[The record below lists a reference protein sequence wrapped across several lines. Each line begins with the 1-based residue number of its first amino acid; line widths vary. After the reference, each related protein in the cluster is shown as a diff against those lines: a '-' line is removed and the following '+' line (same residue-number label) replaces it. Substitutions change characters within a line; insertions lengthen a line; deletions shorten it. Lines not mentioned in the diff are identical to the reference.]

1 MKLLVGVGVACVLM
15 LGVVVWQVWGL
26 WSSHAATPGNVAAD
40 PRVGR
45 GLSDGLPR
53 PAGGSAATDAVPAAP
68 EAGQAFADASVHWPE
83 DPKQADALRRLD
95 AARAALRDDPDHERA
110 LRDELAA
117 LAELNR
123 WPEAAQTLAR
133 LRCLRPDDLD
143 VDFDYAAV
151 LLRLHRSV
159 EAITLLNEV
168 VARQPE
174 HARAWFNLA
183 VAHQSLGHLA
193 EARRAWDQAITL
205 KPTLPAYAQRGTVLL
220 DLHEWEAAATDFETV
235 LKQQPDAA
243 DATLNLS
250 RALWKSGRSDQ
261 ARERLRALLE
271 RHPEHIPALNRL
283 AEMAWDAYQASP
295 AGNAALRDEALDCWR
310 RSLRADAT
318 QSEIQ
323 ARLAEAQAPSP

>member
-15 LGVVVWQVWGL
+15 LGVAVWQVWGS

-40 PRVGR
+40 PRIGR
-45 GLSDGLPR
+45 GTRDGLQR
-53 PAGGSAATDAVPAAP
+53 PAAAPVATNAVPAAP
-68 EAGQAFADASVHWPE
+68 EAGPASSDASVHWPE
-83 DPKQADALRRLD
+83 DPQQADVLRRLD

-110 LRDELAA
+110 LHDELAA

-133 LRCLRPDDLD
+133 LQRLRPDDLD
-143 VDFDYAAV
+143 VAFDYAAV

-159 EAITLLNEV
+159 EAVALLNEV

-183 VAHQSLGHLA
+183 VAHQSLGHLE
-193 EARRAWDQAITL
+193 EARRAWNQAITL

-220 DLHEWEAAATDFETV
+220 DLHEWAAAAADFETV

-250 RALWKSGRSDQ
+250 LALWRSGRGEE
-261 ARERLRALLE
+261 ARERLRTLLE
-271 RHPEHIPALNRL
+271 RHPDHIPALNRL
-283 AEMAWDAYQASP
+283 AEMAWGAYQASP
-295 AGNAALRDEALDCWR
+295 AGDAVLRDEAFDCWR

-323 ARLAEAQAPSP
+323 ARLAEAQAPAP